1 MILEESRN
9 LVVGGGVFAVAM
21 LSLLLSTGGAA
32 AQASKSQ
39 KRPAVP
45 VRQTAPAAAPAAQD
59 TKKATPG
66 WTVQCADA
74 GQGLVCKAV
83 QSIALAKTRQLLASV
98 TVTKPAGANKTGTI
112 LIRLPLGIFNPAGVT
127 VSIDDGKPEAL
138 KIQTCD
144 AKGCYAGGPI
154 TLEKLAAMR
163 KGTTLKLVFQN
174 LRKKPVTMPV
184 PLKGFEAAYAK
195 L

>member
-1 MILEESRN
+1 MISKESPN
-9 LVVGGGVFAVAM
+9 FVVGGGVFAVAM

-32 AQASKSQ
+32 AQASNSQ

-45 VRQTAPAAAPAAQD
+45 ARQAAPAATAAPQD
-59 TKKATPG
+59 TTKATPG
-66 WTVQCADA
+66 WSVHCGDA

-83 QSIALAKTRQLLASV
+83 QSVALAKTRRLLASV
-98 TVTKPAGANKTGTI
+98 TVTKPAADKNGTI
-112 LIRLPLGIFNPAGVT
+112 LLRLPLGIFNPAGVI

-154 TLEKLAAMR
+154 APEKLAAMR
-163 KGTTLKLVFQN
+163 KGATLKLVFQN
-174 LRKKPVTMPV
+174 LRKKAITVPV